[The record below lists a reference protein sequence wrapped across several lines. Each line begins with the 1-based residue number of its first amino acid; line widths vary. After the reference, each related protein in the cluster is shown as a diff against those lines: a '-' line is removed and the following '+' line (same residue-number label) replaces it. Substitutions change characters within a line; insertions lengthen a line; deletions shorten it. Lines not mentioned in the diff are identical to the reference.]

1 MNKTLEKYLNSVDK
15 YLKPL
20 PALERAD
27 IIKEIESSILEM
39 ENDRL
44 SDQQILDRLGSPRDL
59 AKAYLGDLLT
69 AKKGFSW
76 SKFLT
81 ACAFYSVVGFSG
93 IVILPV
99 LVIVAPTFIVCGAA
113 TPILGFVKLA
123 ASLFGYDMPYIM
135 FQLGPSITFSPAGE
149 FICSIFAGALLIAV
163 GVGAWKLLIHYIKA
177 VSKTKRHLSV

>member
-1 MNKTLEKYLNSVDK
+1 MNKELEKYLNSVDK
-15 YLKPL
+15 YLRPL

-39 ENDRL
+39 ENDHL
-44 SDQQILDRLGSPRDL
+44 SEQQILDRLGNSKDL

-76 SKFLT
+76 SRFLT

-93 IVILPV
+93 IIIIPV
-99 LVIVAPTFIVCGAA
+99 LAIIAPTFIVCGAA
-113 TPILGFVKLA
+113 SPILGLVKLA
-123 ASLFGYDMPYIM
+123 ASLLGYDMPYIM

-149 FICSIFAGALLIAV
+149 FVCSIIAGILLIAV
-163 GVGAWKLLIHYIKA
+163 GVGAWKLLVHYVKT